1 MCGFLYTGAD
11 IGGFGADTT
20 EDLLIRWLSFAVFTP
35 LMRNHSALGTR
46 RQELYKYDR
55 VDILRDI
62 INVRYKL
69 IPYIYSEYVK
79 AALNSTMMFRPLGFV
94 YNNDPIALETENQLL
109 IGDEIMIAPVYKQN
123 SSGRVVYI
131 PERMKLIRFT
141 NNSVNQEKEYTKGH
155 YYIDMKLGDIV
166 IFLRENKSF
175 VIGDGG
181 EYVSDDLYNNLQK
194 CSFGDNPSDYKL
206 YNDDGFTTT
215 YSTNN
220 ITEI

>member
-1 MCGFLYTGAD
+1 MFLGVKIIYKTKYGHP
-11 IGGFGADTT
+11 IET
-20 EDLLIRWLSFAVFTP
+20 ESVIENITLSDLPPSYIVESKNLSFTIS
-35 LMRNHSALGTR
+35 LSDDDL
-46 RQELYKYDR
+46 
-55 VDILRDI
+55 
-62 INVRYKL
+62 
-69 IPYIYSEYVK
+69 
-79 AALNSTMMFRPLGFV
+79 V
-94 YNNDPIALETENQLL
+94 YE
-109 IGDEIMIAPVYKQN
+109 QN

-194 CSFGDNPSDYKL
+194 YSFGDNPSKYKL

-215 YSTNN
+215 YSINN

>member
-1 MCGFLYTGAD
+1 MIYKTKYGHP
-11 IGGFGADTT
+11 IET
-20 EDLLIRWLSFAVFTP
+20 ESVIENIILSDLLPSYIVESKNLSFTIS
-35 LMRNHSALGTR
+35 LSDDDL
-46 RQELYKYDR
+46 
-55 VDILRDI
+55 
-62 INVRYKL
+62 
-69 IPYIYSEYVK
+69 
-79 AALNSTMMFRPLGFV
+79 V
-94 YNNDPIALETENQLL
+94 YE
-109 IGDEIMIAPVYKQN
+109 QN

-166 IFLRENKSF
+166 IFIRENKSF
-175 VIGDGG
+175 VIGNGG

-194 CSFGDNPSDYKL
+194 YSFGDNPSDYKL